1 MFNGGYVG
9 KILRVNL
16 GTRQYRSETLNEQD
30 ALRFLGGRGLA
41 ALWYYRLQGANTKP
55 LSHDNAVIFYTGP
68 LTGTPLPSTT
78 KFGLSTRSPETGLY
92 LCTNSGGDFGPQ
104 LKAAGYD
111 AIIIEGGASHPV
123 YLHIVDG
130 QVTFRDARPFVG
142 LPTSKVRAGL
152 LQDSGESKAAVLCT
166 GPAAEQGVRFAIVQV
181 DYGRAF
187 GRGGAG
193 AVLAAKNLKGIVVH
207 GSAQIPLADAQR
219 VKEIRRAAIKQLR
232 ETRAKHTKYGTA
244 QYVEVINELG
254 CYPARN
260 FQSSYLEGAES
271 TYAQTMRERYWV
283 KNAACYHC
291 PVACGKICEV
301 K

>member
-207 GSAQIPLADAQR
+207 GSAQIPLADVRCVDDLITVAIVLVVPELLDDAADARSLGVPADQARAHQFVDAEQIEFLAQPPMVTACR
-219 VKEIRRAAIKQLR
+219 LLPPPEVLIEFLFRLPHRAVDAL
-232 ETRAKHTKYGTA
+232 
-244 QYVEVINELG
+244 
-254 CYPARN
+254 
-260 FQSSYLEGAES
+260 
-271 TYAQTMRERYWV
+271 
-283 KNAACYHC
+283 
-291 PVACGKICEV
+291 
-301 K
+301 